1 VQLGSAALTLPYV
14 REGQFPDTSD
24 PPAML
29 SATASQVQPAAS
41 ALATTVVGEL
51 VDPGGLA
58 ACAAEIAVR
67 QRSPETRRTY
77 PAV

>member
-1 VQLGSAALTLPYV
+1 
-14 REGQFPDTSD
+14 
-24 PPAML
+24 ML

-58 ACAAEIAVR
+58 ACAAEIAAR

-77 PAV
+77 AAVYRAFAPVLALGPWPALPRAA